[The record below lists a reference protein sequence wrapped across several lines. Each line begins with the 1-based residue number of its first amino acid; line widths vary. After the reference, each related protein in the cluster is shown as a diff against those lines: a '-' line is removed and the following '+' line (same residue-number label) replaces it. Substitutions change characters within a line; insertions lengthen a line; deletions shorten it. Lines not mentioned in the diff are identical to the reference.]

1 MFPTDPAV
9 LASFLATSIALI
21 ISPGPDTLIIL
32 RHALNNGR
40 GVGLAA
46 VSGVQLGLVVHTL
59 LAVAGISLAIASSPA
74 LLKGIA
80 IIGAGYLAWLGLK
93 SLKGDGGL
101 AFDDADKTAAPN
113 TGQALR
119 EAALCNLLNPKVI
132 LIFLALYPNF
142 IDYQRGNVTEQLIG
156 LSVIMIVINTIWQTP
171 IALAADALSRW
182 MSNPAVLKGVNRA
195 SGVILLI
202 MAALMLGQ
210 NLW

>member
-1 MFPTDPAV
+1 M
-9 LASFLATSIALI
+9 
-21 ISPGPDTLIIL
+21 
-32 RHALNNGR
+32 
-40 GVGLAA
+40 
-46 VSGVQLGLVVHTL
+46 
-59 LAVAGISLAIASSPA
+59 
-74 LLKGIA
+74 LKGIA

-171 IALAADALSRW
+171 IALAADALRRW